1 MIHPKGEV
9 WCHSGE
15 NFREKFM
22 DKRKL
27 NDFLFGK
34 ENVDTHDFA
43 REVEK
48 DSGLREGLRG
58 LEEMDMSEEVKPDR
72 VKIWHGMSVE
82 IRKRGRLARLRWM
95 RAAAVLA
102 AGFVGAGVW
111 GLLGDLER
119 NAPEEEEMAR
129 QVQLVLSDGRAMSV
143 ESDTLIREEEA
154 EIRVSRQ
161 GGADYTE
168 KRHTERL
175 VYNTIRVP
183 RGNEYHVVLSDNTEV
198 WLNSE
203 SELRFPVN
211 FVGGERRVFL
221 KGEAFFAVERDTA
234 RPFFVEADEMRL
246 EVLGTS
252 FNVNAY
258 RDNGNLLATLVE
270 GKVRVTDTLSGR
282 SCVLS
287 PGCQAEMGGGRLDTC
302 RVRVED
308 VVAWKEGRFL
318 FREMPLARIAKELER
333 WFDVEVLFADQS
345 LREHPFT
352 GVVKRYNTIE
362 EVCALIEE
370 TTNVKFVIR
379 DRTVTVVRR
388 E

>member
-82 IRKRGRLARLRWM
+82 IRKRGRLVRLRWM

-111 GLLGDLER
+111 GLLGNLER

-143 ESDTLIREEEA
+143 ESDTLIREEET

>member
-82 IRKRGRLARLRWM
+82 IRKRGRLVRLRWM

-143 ESDTLIREEEA
+143 ESDTLIREEET

-370 TTNVKFVIR
+370 TTNFKFVIR

>member
-82 IRKRGRLARLRWM
+82 IRKRGRLVRLRWM

-143 ESDTLIREEEA
+143 ESDTLIREEET

>member
-1 MIHPKGEV
+1 
-9 WCHSGE
+9 
-15 NFREKFM
+15 M

-82 IRKRGRLARLRWM
+82 IRKRGRLVRLRWM

-102 AGFVGAGVW
+102 VGFVGAGVW

-143 ESDTLIREEEA
+143 ESDTLIREEET

>member
-1 MIHPKGEV
+1 
-9 WCHSGE
+9 
-15 NFREKFM
+15 M

-111 GLLGDLER
+111 GLLGNLER

-143 ESDTLIREEEA
+143 ESDTLIREEET

-175 VYNTIRVP
+175 GETI
-183 RGNEYHVVLSDNTEV
+183 
-198 WLNSE
+198 
-203 SELRFPVN
+203 
-211 FVGGERRVFL
+211 
-221 KGEAFFAVERDTA
+221 GEAVAGKLLVRCAVQ
-234 RPFFVEADEMRL
+234 
-246 EVLGTS
+246 
-252 FNVNAY
+252 
-258 RDNGNLLATLVE
+258 
-270 GKVRVTDTLSGR
+270 
-282 SCVLS
+282 
-287 PGCQAEMGGGRLDTC
+287 PG
-302 RVRVED
+302 
-308 VVAWKEGRFL
+308 
-318 FREMPLARIAKELER
+318 
-333 WFDVEVLFADQS
+333 
-345 LREHPFT
+345 
-352 GVVKRYNTIE
+352 
-362 EVCALIEE
+362 AL
-370 TTNVKFVIR
+370 
-379 DRTVTVVRR
+379 
-388 E
+388 

>member
-72 VKIWHGMSVE
+72 VKIWHGMRVE

-143 ESDTLIREEEA
+143 ESDTLIREEET